1 MIFTSRQSKAAD
13 PLPVNVVVAFPAEEF
28 VGVDLGRDLMED
40 ADGTGDEIAATF
52 VRVAEPPVLVEAVAT
67 FVMDAGLPALVEA
80 VAGLILGCAV
90 LTIPARLS
98 VTPTL
103 SQFCVAKLM
112 TSERFQRRTVSVKS
126 TTYLEYLLESNPFRW
141 QE

>member
-1 MIFTSRQSKAAD
+1 MAD
-13 PLPVNVVVAFPAEEF
+13 ALPVNVVVAFPAEEF
-28 VGVDLGRDLMED
+28 VGEVEGDLMED
-40 ADGTGDEIAATF
+40 ADVAGDEIATTS
-52 VRVAEPPVLVEAVAT
+52 VRAAEPLVLVEAVAT

-98 VTPTL
+98 VMPTL

-112 TSERFQRRTVSVKS
+112 TSEQC
-126 TTYLEYLLESNPFRW
+126 
-141 QE
+141 

>member
-1 MIFTSRQSKAAD
+1 
-13 PLPVNVVVAFPAEEF
+13 
-28 VGVDLGRDLMED
+28 MED
-40 ADGTGDEIAATF
+40 ADETGDEIAATF
-52 VRVAEPPVLVEAVAT
+52 VRVAERPALVEAVAT

-80 VAGLILGCAV
+80 VAGLIVGCVV

-98 VTPTL
+98 ETPTL

-112 TSERFQRRTVSVKS
+112 TSERFQRRTVSVES